1 MFWSDPPASLR
12 QPPGGYG
19 KVAQY
24 ILDGLPDDYKVGY
37 TPMGKANRMG
47 IFRWKENLYI
57 YPSGNH
63 DYAEDVLCNNTFHM
77 NADLVFALK
86 DLFCVE
92 HANTFPLEFVWYVPV
107 DYEDMH
113 PHVTKVLNTAFR
125 VIAMSEFGRKEMERQ
140 GIKVDTMIRHG
151 VDLNLYKPVE
161 GLKKED
167 CRRFFSLDENAF
179 YVGFI
184 GMNRQRKMVWRAN
197 QVFRRLL
204 DTAPDANIKFVL
216 WTDVFREIPLLGQM
230 AHLGITDKVYWPG
243 AEAYN
248 TGIPENMMYQFYNAC
263 DVIINVSG
271 EGFWLPGVEAMA
283 CGIPTIVVD
292 YAAAPEVA
300 QFTAKMEQ
308 PIWPNQA
315 GVKQPLV
322 DLDDMVKKILKV
334 YNTDWQRLRKE
345 QLERAKLFDWNLITP
360 QWVELFESCKLDLLP
375 KVTKEGTV
383 PWNKILE

>member
-1 MFWSDPPASLR
+1 M
-12 QPPGGYG
+12 
-19 KVAQY
+19 QY
-24 ILDGLPDDYKVGY
+24 ILDGLPDDYKIGY

-47 IFRWKENLYI
+47 IFKWKENLYI

-63 DYAEDVLCNNTFHM
+63 NYGEDVLCHNCFHM
-77 NADLVFALK
+77 NSDLVFALK

-92 HANTFPLEFVWYVPV
+92 YANTFPLEFVWYVPV

-113 PHVTKVLNTAFR
+113 PHVTKVLRTAFR

-140 GIKVDTMIRHG
+140 GIKVDAMIRHG

-161 GLKKED
+161 GIEKEN

-179 YVGFI
+179 YVGLI
-184 GMNRQRKMVWRAN
+184 GMNRSRKMVWRAL
-197 QVFRRLL
+197 QVFRHLL
-204 DTAPDANIKFVL
+204 DEAPDANIKFVL
-216 WTDVFREIPLLGQM
+216 WTNVMGEIPLLGQM
-230 AHLGITDKVYWPG
+230 AHLGLVDAVYHPTTD
-243 AEAYN
+243 AYN
-248 TGIPENMMYQFYNAC
+248 TGIPENMMYRFYNAC
-263 DVIINVSG
+263 DVIINVAG
-271 EGFWLPGVEAMA
+271 EGSWLPGVEAMA

-300 QFTAKMEQ
+300 QFTAKMQE
-308 PIWPNQA
+308 PVWCNVA
-315 GVKQPLV
+315 GVKQPLL

-360 QWVELFESCKLDLLP
+360 QWVDLFEDCKTELLP
-375 KVTKEGTV
+375 KVTKEGITE
-383 PWNKILE
+383 WDKILE